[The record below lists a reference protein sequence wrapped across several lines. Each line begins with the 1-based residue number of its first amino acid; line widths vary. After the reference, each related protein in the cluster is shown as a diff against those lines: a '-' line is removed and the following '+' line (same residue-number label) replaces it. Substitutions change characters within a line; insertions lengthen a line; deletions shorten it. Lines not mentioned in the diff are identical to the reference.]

1 MDPADCPWA
10 AAESDPR
17 SATMRARK
25 STGRWF
31 IPAILVLVL
40 AGGAGAQSPPVIKI
54 PVCLLGEDGKPM
66 ANLPGVD
73 FRVTQSDQVLPRTH
87 YWGPESPILIVLALD
102 TTGNLTWIDTLRGE
116 LAAFVTRLPPNVQ
129 IMVVTVNDGIRVV
142 QNNTSDPALL
152 AQAVR
157 NYGITGR
164 PGFLENVESL
174 EEKSDRIFERFPMRV
189 ATLFVTDSD
198 IYGYRR
204 RFSSADFTTE
214 VERIKTK
221 LQGFYAPIYVLRLPS
236 EAAQAQVLRGSTAAD
251 GSPIDA
257 SAVES
262 ANRTREEI
270 TGETVA
276 TASSAQTNNE
286 IKARVSS
293 RDQGDDDKMR
303 RTYEGAILEIARET
317 GGDAAFPLS
326 LSGVSSSLA
335 ELLGRIRATCV
346 LGCDARTLSP
356 GKPYAVDVRAV
367 NPAGAEAG
375 PPVPSVRL
383 DYKKRV
389 RLPAAQ

>member
-1 MDPADCPWA
+1 
-10 AAESDPR
+10 
-17 SATMRARK
+17 MRART
-25 STGRWF
+25 STVRWF
-31 IPAILVLVL
+31 IPAILALVL
-40 AGGAGAQSPPVIKI
+40 AKGVGAQTPPVIKI

-66 ANLPGVD
+66 TNLPGVD
-73 FRVTQSDQVLPRTH
+73 FRVTHGNQVLPRTH
-87 YWGPESPILIVLALD
+87 YWGPESPLLIVLALD
-102 TTGNLTWIDTLRGE
+102 TTGSITWIDRLRNE
-116 LAAFVTRLPPNVQ
+116 LAAFVAKLPPNVQ
-129 IMVVTVNDGIRVV
+129 IMVVTINDGIRVV
-142 QNNTSDPALL
+142 QNNTSDPDLL
-152 AQAVR
+152 TQAVR
-157 NYGITGR
+157 NYDITGR

-214 VERIKTK
+214 VERIQAK

-236 EAAQAQVLRGSTAAD
+236 EVAQAQVLRGSTAAD
-251 GSPIDA
+251 GTSIDA
-257 SAVES
+257 GVVES
-262 ANRTREEI
+262 ANRSSENI

-293 RDQGDDDKMR
+293 RDQGDDEKMR

-317 GGDAAFPLS
+317 GGDASFPLS

-346 LGCDARTLSP
+346 LGCDARALSP
-356 GKPYAVDVRAV
+356 GKPYAVDVQAM

-375 PPVPSVRL
+375 PPAPAFRL
-383 DYKKRV
+383 DFKKRV